1 MPEGLRQEQRGF
13 TKKWQ
18 TVASAFIMEY
28 IKAGEEREMLKQ
40 EAMKPKGLDKEGMK
54 ETRVSGLLLER
65 GGFYGPV

>member
-1 MPEGLRQEQRGF
+1 MPEGPGQEQRGF

-40 EAMKPKGLDKEGMK
+40 QTIQP
-54 ETRVSGLLLER
+54 R
-65 GGFYGPV
+65 G

>member
-1 MPEGLRQEQRGF
+1 
-13 TKKWQ
+13 
-18 TVASAFIMEY
+18 MEY

-40 EAMKPKGLDKEGMK
+40 EAMKPKGLDKEGMR